1 MHCSMRIRTHLQ
13 LERHSLQCLGAALHH
28 LDSCRGGAGETDFL
42 YSGMGCEPGA
52 QVFVAAQCLNDA
64 RREEVQG
71 NLSQLE
77 ATVRRE
83 RPGHA

>member
-1 MHCSMRIRTHLQ
+1 
-13 LERHSLQCLGAALHH
+13 
-28 LDSCRGGAGETDFL
+28 
-42 YSGMGCEPGA
+42 
-52 QVFVAAQCLNDA
+52 LNDA